1 MGVETALDRRLD
13 HHFNA
18 DVPHSLVHNGPMPL
32 SAGSK
37 APDFTLRTPATE
49 GFADVTLSEN
59 FGKKNTVLLFFP
71 AAFSGVCTQEMCG
84 VASGQFLKA
93 DEGTA
98 VYGISVDQ
106 PYALNA
112 WAKKEN
118 ITTTLLSDLGGAT
131 SMAYGAVLENFA
143 GTGGIAA
150 ARAAFVIDKEG
161 NIRYAEQTPK
171 PSDLPNFDAIKEALA
186 SL

>member
-1 MGVETALDRRLD
+1 
-13 HHFNA
+13 
-18 DVPHSLVHNGPMPL
+18 MPL

-49 GFADVTLSEN
+49 GFGDVTLSEN

-93 DEGTA
+93 DDSTA

-106 PYALNA
+106 PHALRA
-112 WAKKEN
+112 WAAKEG
-118 ITTTLLSDLGGAT
+118 ITTPLLSDLGGAT
-131 SMAYGAVLENFA
+131 SKAYGAVLENFA
-143 GTGGIAA
+143 GTAGIAS

-161 NIRYAEQTPK
+161 TIRYAEQTPK

-186 SL
+186 GL

>member
-1 MGVETALDRRLD
+1 MEGRSPIRRS
-13 HHFNA
+13 HK
-18 DVPHSLVHNGPMPL
+18 LVHNGPMPL

-49 GFADVTLSEN
+49 GFGDVTLSEN

-106 PYALNA
+106 PHALRA
-112 WAKKEN
+112 WAAKEG
-118 ITTTLLSDLGGAT
+118 ITTPLLSDLGGST
-131 SMAYGAVLENFA
+131 SRAYGVVLENFA
-143 GTGGIAA
+143 GTAGIAS

-161 NIRYAEQTPK
+161 TIRYSEQTPK
-171 PSDLPNFDAIKEALA
+171 PSDLPNFDAIKEAIAGL
-186 SL
+186 